1 MQKIKSLMARQG
13 LKSPQESMADLSPVE
28 NLRIPSKE
36 ELRELRE
43 QPIDPQAE
51 QEIIES
57 IEEVYFSNDSFDMV
71 QHELQQ
77 LPPELNLQELED
89 YRDKLKRQQAAVS
102 KKVADLILEKQP
114 AYVKELERVTA
125 LQTNL
130 QLAAV
135 ICTNARRQLSVSKV
149 GFTEASLGLLAN
161 QRRRQLLTGLLKSL
175 RTIKTLQRTDVR
187 LSEMLEEEDYPGA
200 IQLCLEC
207 QKAASTFK
215 HYSCISELNSK
226 LQDTLEQIEEQLDVA
241 LSRTCKHFDDL
252 HYTKVQLA
260 YSLLGKTQTAMDQLH
275 MHFTQAIHNTVFQV
289 VLGYVELCAGNAD
302 TKFQKMQYKDLCTHI
317 TLDSY
322 IPCLT
327 DLCKALWEVMLSY
340 YRTMQWHA
348 DHDQQET
355 TPTPG
360 DPAAAAAESDELT
373 VDRSYVKKKLEHG
386 LTRIWQDVQLKV
398 KAYILGTDMSNFK
411 YDDFIVVLDVIS
423 RLMQVGEEFCS
434 SKSEVLQESI
444 KRQSINYF
452 KNYHRARLEELR
464 MFLENETWEL
474 CPVKSNFNISQL
486 HEFKFM
492 GQSRS
497 PSVSPSR
504 QAVLSSSSFPAQE
517 ELSLF
522 QQFFQEGNPFEM
534 HIEQKEEE
542 TEDVLASNGYESDEL
557 EKCVYQDYDS
567 DSDVPEE
574 LKQDYVDEQTGD
586 APLKSV
592 SRETIRSKKKSDYN
606 LNKSNAPI
614 LTNTTLNVIRLVGKY
629 MQMMNILKPIAFDVI
644 HCVSQLFDY
653 YLYAVYTFFGRN
665 DMYESSGLG
674 LISSRLRTTLNR
686 IQESLIDVDPVGDT
700 AGVHGPPED
709 RKEKVPSPH
718 LSQLVVL
725 TNTDTLYGLAQRVV
739 ATESLAFLAE
749 QFESLQ
755 SHLDTMMP
763 AAKKPFLQ
771 QFYSQTVSTASELR
785 KPIYWIVAAKAIDY
799 EQMLLLMAGVKW
811 DIREI
816 MSQHNIYVDVL
827 LKEFEQ
833 FTIRL
838 GDVSRHVRIPL
849 PVSNVLWE
857 HCIRLAN
864 RTLVEGYANVK
875 KCSNEG
881 RALMQLDFQQFLMKL
896 EKLTDLRPI
905 PDKEFVE
912 TYIKAYYLTENDME
926 QFIKN
931 HREYSMKQLANLV
944 NVCLGSH
951 INKKARQKLLAAI
964 DDIDRPK
971 R

>member
-1 MQKIKSLMARQG
+1 FTLLASPSCG
-13 LKSPQESMADLSPVE
+13 SGYKSPHTILKLIDIELVCLS
-28 NLRIPSKE
+28 ICISQE
-36 ELRELRE
+36 ELRELRD
-43 QPIDPQAE
+43 QAIDPQAE
-51 QEIIES
+51 QELIDS
-57 IEEVYFSNDSFDMV
+57 IEEVYFSSDSFDMV
-71 QHELQQ
+71 QFELGK
-77 LPPELNLQELED
+77 LPPDLNLQDLEE

-114 AYVKELERVTA
+114 SYVKELERVTS

-135 ICTNARRQLSVSKV
+135 ICTNARRQLSFAKE

-161 QRRRQLLTGLLKSL
+161 QRRRHLLTGLLKSL

-241 LSRTCKHFDDL
+241 LSKTCKHFDVS

-260 YSLLGKTQTAMDQLH
+260 YTLLGKTQTAMDQLH

-317 TLDSY
+317 TPDSY

-340 YRTMQWHA
+340 YRTMQWHEE
-348 DHDQQET
+348 HD
-355 TPTPG
+355 
-360 DPAAAAAESDELT
+360 
-373 VDRSYVKKKLEHG
+373 
-386 LTRIWQDVQLKV
+386 
-398 KAYILGTDMSNFK
+398 
-411 YDDFIVVLDVIS
+411 
-423 RLMQVGEEFCS
+423 
-434 SKSEVLQESI
+434 
-444 KRQSINYF
+444 
-452 KNYHRARLEELR
+452 
-464 MFLENETWEL
+464 
-474 CPVKSNFNISQL
+474 
-486 HEFKFM
+486 
-492 GQSRS
+492 
-497 PSVSPSR
+497 
-504 QAVLSSSSFPAQE
+504 
-517 ELSLF
+517 
-522 QQFFQEGNPFEM
+522 
-534 HIEQKEEE
+534 KEEVVDAGAE
-542 TEDVLASNGYESDEL
+542 TLR
-557 EKCVYQDYDS
+557 
-567 DSDVPEE
+567 
-574 LKQDYVDEQTGD
+574 
-586 APLKSV
+586 
-592 SRETIRSKKKSDYN
+592 SRKKSDYN
-606 LNKSNAPI
+606 LNKANAPI

-629 MQMMNILKPIAFDVI
+629 IQMMNILKPIAFDVI

-686 IQESLIDVDPVGDT
+686 IQESLIDN
-700 AGVHGPPED
+700 AGSHGPTEE

-725 TNTDTLYGLAQRVV
+725 TSGGTLYGLAERVV
-739 ATESLAFLAE
+739 ATESLVFLAE
-749 QFESLQ
+749 QFELLQ
-755 SHLDTMMP
+755 PHLDTMMP
-763 AAKKPFLQ
+763 PAKKPFLQ

-785 KPIYWIVAAKAIDY
+785 KPTYWIVAAKAIDY

-811 DIREI
+811 DIKEI
-816 MSQHNIYVDVL
+816 MSQHNVYVDVL

-833 FTIRL
+833 FNKRL
-838 GDVSRHVRIPL
+838 GDVSRQVRIPL

>member
-51 QEIIES
+51 QEIIDS

-71 QHELQQ
+71 QHELEK
-77 LPPELNLQELED
+77 LPPELNLQELEE
-89 YRDKLKRQQAAVS
+89 YRDKLKRQQSAVS

-135 ICTNARRQLSVSKV
+135 ICTNARRQLSVAKE

-241 LSRTCKHFDDL
+241 LSKTCKHFDVL

-260 YSLLGKTQTAMDQLH
+260 YKLLGKTQTAMDQLH

-340 YRTMQWHA
+340 HCTMQWHEE
-348 DHDQQET
+348 HDKQEN
-355 TPTPG
+355 TPTP
-360 DPAAAAAESDELT
+360 DDAAAAAESDELV

-423 RLMQVGEEFCS
+423 RLMQVGEEFCG

-474 CPVKSNFNISQL
+474 CPVKSNFNIAQL

-492 GQSRS
+492 GQCRS

-504 QAVLSSSSFPAQE
+504 QAVTSSTLAQE

-522 QQFFQEGNPFEM
+522 QQYLQEGNPFEM
-534 HIEQKEEE
+534 HIEHKEEE

-557 EKCVYQDYDS
+557 EKSVYQDYDS

-606 LNKSNAPI
+606 LNKTNAPI

-686 IQESLIDVDPVGDT
+686 IQESLIDMEAVGEN
-700 AGVHGPPED
+700 AGVHGPGED

-725 TNTDTLYGLAQRVV
+725 TNSGSLYGLAQRVV
-739 ATESLAFLAE
+739 ATESLVFLAE

-816 MSQHNIYVDVL
+816 MSQHNVYVDVL

-833 FTIRL
+833 FNKRL

-931 HREYSMKQLANLV
+931 HRV
-944 NVCLGSH
+944 
-951 INKKARQKLLAAI
+951 R
-964 DDIDRPK
+964 
-971 R
+971 

>member
-36 ELRELRE
+36 ELREVRE
-43 QPIDPQAE
+43 LPIDPQAE
-51 QEIIES
+51 QEMIDS
-57 IEEVYFSNDSFDMV
+57 IEELYYSNDSFDMV
-71 QHELQQ
+71 QHELEK
-77 LPPELNLQELED
+77 LPSELNLQELEE
-89 YRDKLKRQQAAVS
+89 YRDKLKKQQTSVS

-114 AYVKELERVTA
+114 AYVKELERVTS

-135 ICTNARRQLSVSKV
+135 ICTNARRQLSVSKEE
-149 GFTEASLGLLAN
+149 FTEASLGLLAN

-241 LSRTCKHFDDL
+241 LSKTCKNFDVS

-260 YSLLGKTQTAMDQLH
+260 YTLLGKTQTAMDQLH

-317 TLDSY
+317 TMDSY

-327 DLCKALWEVMLSY
+327 DLCKALWEVMVSY
-340 YRTMQWHA
+340 HRTMQWHEE
-348 DHDQQET
+348 HDKQDSSH
-355 TPTPG
+355 TP
-360 DPAAAAAESDELT
+360 ESDESV

-444 KRQSINYF
+444 KRQSVNYF

-492 GQSRS
+492 GQCRS
-497 PSVSPSR
+497 PSISPSR
-504 QAVLSSSSFPAQE
+504 QAVSSSSPAQD

-522 QQFFQEGNPFEM
+522 QQFLQEGNPFELPT
-534 HIEQKEEE
+534 EKEEE

-557 EKCVYQDYDS
+557 EKNVYQDYDS

-586 APLKSV
+586 APLKSA
-592 SRETIRSKKKSDYN
+592 SRETIRSKKRSDYN
-606 LNKSNAPI
+606 LNKANAPI

-629 MQMMNILKPIAFDVI
+629 MQMMSILKPIAFDVI

-686 IQESLIDVDPVGDT
+686 IQENLIDMEALGET
-700 AGVHGPPED
+700 SGVHGAAED

-718 LSQLVVL
+718 LSQMVVL
-725 TNTDTLYGLAQRVV
+725 TNSGTLYGLAQRVV
-739 ATESLAFLAE
+739 ATESLVFLAE

-755 SHLDTMMP
+755 FQLDTMMP

-816 MSQHNIYVDVL
+816 MSQHNVYVDVL

-833 FTIRL
+833 FNKRL
-838 GDVSRHVRIPL
+838 EDVSRHVRIPL